1 MSERKNIV
9 VKFMCYLM
17 ILIITTAVVFLDV
30 NAQFE
35 TWVFVEP
42 QNVSMLKG
50 ESVQITID
58 IVDGVDL
65 NAFDLTLLYDSNVVA
80 LENWM
85 DGAYFSN
92 LAFVLQ
98 QSEPG
103 MLRLAATQVGVPA
116 VSGDGKLLTLVFR
129 GLEPGYSEIMIDRVE
144 LVNSANEL
152 VIPVIQNGVVTI
164 NMPPTLTNTPT
175 FTQTPTRT
183 LVPTN
188 TLTPQKTN
196 TGSAATATNPVPT
209 DHLETPSYSQ
219 SATAINIPGTPV
231 PIIVTENLP
240 AFQGESTLSI
250 NSIDSNTQV
259 FGGIKNNTKE
269 SQNQSE
275 SVDYLSTSE
284 STPANGDNDDFAKLN
299 RLLWTATGFLVVI
312 LLAMLILHQK
322 LRN

>member
-17 ILIITTAVVFLDV
+17 ILITTTAVVFLDV

-42 QNVSMLKG
+42 ENVSMLKG

-65 NAFDLTLLYDSNVVA
+65 NAFDLILLYDSNVVA

-92 LAFVLQ
+92 LAYVLQ

-116 VSGDGKLLTLVFR
+116 VSGDGTLLTLVFR

-144 LVNSANEL
+144 LVNSANDL
-152 VIPVIQNGVVTI
+152 VIPVIQNGIVTI
-164 NMPPTLTNTPT
+164 TLPPTLTYTPT
-175 FTQTPTRT
+175 LTQTPTRT

-188 TLTPQKTN
+188 TLTPQNTS
-196 TGSAATATNPVPT
+196 TGSPATATNPVPT
-209 DHLETPSYSQ
+209 DDLETPSYSQ
-219 SATAINIPGTPV
+219 SVTATNSSGTPV
-231 PIIVTENLP
+231 PVTATENSSGL
-240 AFQGESTLSI
+240 QGESTFSI
-250 NSIDSNTQV
+250 NGIQAGTQ
-259 FGGIKNNTKE
+259 FSGEAKNNVVE
-269 SQNQSE
+269 SQDQGKG
-275 SVDYLSTSE
+275 VDHLSTRE
-284 STPANGDNDDFAKLN
+284 STFTNGDKDDFGELN
-299 RLLWTATGFLVVI
+299 RLLWTAAGFLIAI
-312 LLAMLILHQK
+312 LLAMLILHRK